1 MYKTGGGIDETNI
14 KASLKLLY
22 DKISSLI
29 RISVLGLEPSEG
41 DSDVFTVKSQKGLSQ
56 DIPYFHNNNIII
68 EYIDEETPTTS
79 TPELLQE
86 VQKEQKDFPK
96 QPDAGITGAAKS
108 TSELK
113 TIDKAEDTPQL
124 LSALEEKNDWSD
136 YTPKKLQSK
145 KYRVL
150 QVKRKRDPEQIDPNQ
165 NGTEKKTEL
174 VTLKKKLL
182 EEESARNITYHQEK
196 SQREE
201 ELHLLKV
208 KNLKLQ
214 NQKLEME
221 ILLLK
226 KQLNT

>member
-86 VQKEQKDFPK
+86 VQKEQKD
-96 QPDAGITGAAKS
+96 
-108 TSELK
+108 
-113 TIDKAEDTPQL
+113 
-124 LSALEEKNDWSD
+124 WSD

-145 KYRVL
+145 KHRVL

-165 NGTEKKTEL
+165 NDTEKKTEL

-214 NQKLEME
+214 NQKL
-221 ILLLK
+221 
-226 KQLNT
+226 